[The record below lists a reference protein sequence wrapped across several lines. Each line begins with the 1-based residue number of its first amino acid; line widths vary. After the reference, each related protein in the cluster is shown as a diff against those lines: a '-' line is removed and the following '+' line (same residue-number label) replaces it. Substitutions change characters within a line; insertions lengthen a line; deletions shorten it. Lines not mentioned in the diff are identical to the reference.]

1 MPDNPERASV
11 EANNGNVQKSW
22 HDGFGHRTGSDRL
35 EVGTPTMPPRTAAPN
50 GGLARGLWQSL
61 FLVLLGL
68 LVWMGYR
75 EWRDEAQALARSGVE
90 RCGLP
95 FLTVCTALVGV
106 APMPYST
113 GALVMAFTFGG
124 APWWQTALAASL
136 ASVVGGFIGY
146 LAGWSLGPWRFR
158 RLFGARVFRAG
169 RRIFRKFGVLTTGL
183 AVLIPVPF
191 SSICWLGGIYRV
203 SLLGFLSII
212 LVTRLARFALLA
224 RLGAGI

>member
-1 MPDNPERASV
+1 V
-11 EANNGNVQKSW
+11 KS
-22 HDGFGHRTGSDRL
+22 RQAL
-35 EVGTPTMPPRTAAPN
+35 LV
-50 GGLARGLWQSL
+50 L
-61 FLVLLGL
+61 FLFL

-90 RCGLP
+90 QFGLP
-95 FLTVCTALVGV
+95 LLTICTAMAGI

-124 APWWQTALAASL
+124 APWWQTALATTL
-136 ASVVGGFIGY
+136 ASVVGGLIGY

-158 RLFGARVFRAG
+158 RLFGPRVFRAG
-169 RRIFRKFGVLTTGL
+169 SRIFRRFGVLATGL

-191 SSICWLGGIYRV
+191 SSVCWLGGIYRV
-203 SLLGFLSII
+203 SLFGFLGII

-224 RLGAGI
+224 WLGTGI